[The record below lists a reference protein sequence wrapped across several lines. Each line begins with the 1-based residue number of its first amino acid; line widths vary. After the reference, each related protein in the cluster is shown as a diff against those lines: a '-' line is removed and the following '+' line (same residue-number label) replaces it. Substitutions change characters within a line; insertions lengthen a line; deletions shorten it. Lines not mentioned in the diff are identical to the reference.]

1 VPYEDVEAAARGNGI
16 AIRGGCFCNPGAAAH
31 AFGLDPAQTRACL
44 EREFSIAR
52 FRACMAGRPVGALR
66 ASVGMATNERDI
78 DRLAEC
84 IRMVAH
90 AA

>member
-1 VPYEDVEAAARGNGI
+1 MSA
-16 AIRGGCFCNPGAAAH
+16 
-31 AFGLDPAQTRACL
+31 
-44 EREFSIAR
+44 
-52 FRACMAGRPVGALR
+52 MAGRPVGALR
-66 ASVGMATNERDI
+66 ASFGMATNERDI